1 MTEINQDQLEE
12 KINIIDSV
20 LHYYD
25 GSRDEGDRIAECI
38 VTART
43 SLTAMIEDG
52 VVGEEYDSVID
63 EVVTHMVA
71 VIKLMEH

>member
-12 KINIIDSV
+12 KINIINNV

-25 GSRDEGDRIAECI
+25 GCRDEGDRVVECI
-38 VTART
+38 VTAMT
-43 SLTAMIEDG
+43 EDG
-52 VVGEEYDSVID
+52 VVGEEYDEVID

-71 VIKLMEH
+71 VIKLMEL

>member
-12 KINIIDSV
+12 KINIINTV

-25 GSRDEGDRIAECI
+25 GSRDEGDRVVERI
-38 VTART
+38 VTAMT
-43 SLTAMIEDG
+43 EDG
-52 VVGEEYDSVID
+52 VVGEEYDGVID

-71 VIKLMEH
+71 VIKLMEL